1 MIVDSSILWLIAAI
15 VAVLVS
21 AGLVLMHWKTYS
33 LPVRLLPVD
42 VLTIVLL
49 IDLNL
54 KSSSNVTI
62 ADPIMKVEAIA
73 FTGLLAFILFA
84 PVLWKLT
91 FDRDSVRR

>member
-1 MIVDSSILWLIAAI
+1 
-15 VAVLVS
+15 
-21 AGLVLMHWKTYS
+21 MHWKTYS

-49 IDLNL
+49 IDLNI

-62 ADPIMKVEAIA
+62 SDPIMKVEAIA

-84 PVLWKLT
+84 PVLWKLA

>member
-1 MIVDSSILWLIAAI
+1 
-15 VAVLVS
+15 
-21 AGLVLMHWKTYS
+21 MHWKTYS

-54 KSSSNVTI
+54 KSSTNVTI
-62 ADPIMKVEAIA
+62 ADPLMKVEAIA

>member
-1 MIVDSSILWLIAAI
+1 
-15 VAVLVS
+15 
-21 AGLVLMHWKTYS
+21 MHWKTYS

-49 IDLNL
+49 IDLNI

-84 PVLWKLT
+84 PVLWKLVY
-91 FDRDSVRR
+91 DRESVRR